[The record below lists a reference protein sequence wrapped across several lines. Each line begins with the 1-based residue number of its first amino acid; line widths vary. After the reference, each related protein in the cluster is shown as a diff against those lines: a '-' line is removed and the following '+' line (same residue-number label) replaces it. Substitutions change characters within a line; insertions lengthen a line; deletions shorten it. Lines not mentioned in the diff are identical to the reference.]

1 MTAQTPTM
9 TTCDD
14 VNDALAAYA
23 LGALDPDEHEAV
35 ERHLETCAQCRA
47 DLAPF
52 AQVAD
57 SLAHVPPPA
66 APPPG
71 LRSRLLTE
79 TQAPIQVATAT
90 PQPVDPIRP
99 ERAVLVLPRWVI
111 FPVAAAAVLLI
122 AGVAVLAVLLAQIRD
137 DRNDAESA
145 EYQLAAYLSAGGRA
159 TKLSEATTD
168 GRYYGHGALVT
179 APDMPPI
186 VVVGG
191 CSPTEK
197 NRQYRVWVAR
207 GDDRTRVGE
216 LKVDSDGEG
225 WIKYELSEPLESYD
239 VIGITM
245 VIGDERQD
253 VLVGQVVQTTTAQ
266 GFSLR

>member
-14 VNDALAAYA
+14 MNEALAAYA
-23 LGALDPDEHEAV
+23 LGALDPEEIEAV
-35 ERHLETCAQCRA
+35 ERHLETCARCRG

-52 AQVAD
+52 ARVAD
-57 SLAHVPPPA
+57 SLAQVPAPA
-66 APPPG
+66 APPPD
-71 LRSRLLTE
+71 LRTRLLTE
-79 TQAPIQVATAT
+79 AQAPVKLPPAT
-90 PQPVDPIRP
+90 PQAVEPVRP
-99 ERAVLVLPRWVI
+99 ERSVLILPRWVV

-122 AGVAVLAVLLAQIRD
+122 AGVAVLAVLLAQTRD

-159 TKLSEATTD
+159 TKLAEATSD
-168 GRYYGHGALVT
+168 GNYYGHGALVT

-191 CSPTEK
+191 CSPTEG

-216 LKVDSDGEG
+216 LTVDDDGEG
-225 WIKYELSEPLESYD
+225 WIKVNLSEPLESYD

-245 VIGDERQD
+245 VTGDERQD
-253 VLVGQVVQTTTAQ
+253 VLVGQVVQTTTA
-266 GFSLR
+266 LR

>member
-9 TTCDD
+9 STCDD
-14 VNDALAAYA
+14 MNDALAAYA
-23 LGALDPDEHEAV
+23 LGILDPEENEAV
-35 ERHLETCAQCRA
+35 ERHLETCARCRG

-52 AQVAD
+52 TRVAD
-57 SLAHVPPPA
+57 SLAHAPTPV

-79 TQAPIQVATAT
+79 VQAPVKLPPAPPQAVEPVQTA
-90 PQPVDPIRP
+90 RS
-99 ERAVLVLPRWVI
+99 VLVLPRWVI

-122 AGVAVLAVLLAQIRD
+122 AGVAVLAVLLAQTRD
-137 DRNDAESA
+137 DRNAAESA

-159 TKLSEATTD
+159 TKLAEATSD
-168 GRYYGHGALVT
+168 GRYYGHGSLVT

-191 CSPTEK
+191 CSPTK
-197 NRQYRVWVAR
+197 GDRQYRVWVAR

-216 LKVDSDGEG
+216 LTVDEDGEG
-225 WIKYELSEPLESYD
+225 WIKVELSEPLESYD

-245 VIGDERQD
+245 VTGDERQD
-253 VLVGQVVQTTTAQ
+253 VLVGQVVQATTA
-266 GFSLR
+266 

>member
-1 MTAQTPTM
+1 MTAQTPTI

-23 LGALDPDEHEAV
+23 LGALDSDEREMA
-35 ERHLETCAQCRA
+35 ERHLATCVRCRD
-47 DLAPF
+47 DLAPL
-52 AQVAD
+52 AHVAD
-57 SLAHVPPPA
+57 SLARVPAPV

-79 TQAPIQVATAT
+79 TQAPV
-90 PQPVDPIRP
+90 QPSPAAPPAIEPVESARS
-99 ERAVLVLPRWVI
+99 VLVLPRWVI

-122 AGVAVLAVLLAQIRD
+122 AGVAVLAVLLAQTRD

-159 TKLSEATTD
+159 TKLAEATTD
-168 GRYYGHGALVT
+168 GNYYGHGALVT

-197 NRQYRVWVAR
+197 DREYRVWVAR
-207 GDDRTRVGE
+207 GDDRTRVGV
-216 LKVDSDGEG
+216 LQVDEDGEG

-245 VIGDERQD
+245 VTGDERQD

-266 GFSLR
+266 RFLPR

>member
-1 MTAQTPTM
+1 MTAQTPAM

-23 LGALDPDEHEAV
+23 LGILEPEEYEAV
-35 ERHLETCAQCRA
+35 EHHLETCARCRA

-52 AQVAD
+52 ARVAA
-57 SLAHVPPPA
+57 SLAHTPTPV
-66 APPPG
+66 APPPE

-79 TQAPIQVATAT
+79 IQVPANLT
-90 PQPVDPIRP
+90 PAQPRAIEPAQP
-99 ERAVLVLPRWVI
+99 EHSVLVLPRWVV

-122 AGVAVLAVLLAQIRD
+122 AGIAVLAVLLAQTRD
-137 DRNDAESA
+137 DRNAAESA
-145 EYQLAAYLSAGGRA
+145 QYQLAAYLSAGGRA
-159 TKLSEATTD
+159 TKLAEATSD
-168 GRYYGHGALVT
+168 GNYYGHGALVT

-191 CSPTEK
+191 CSPTEED
-197 NRQYRVWVAR
+197 RQYRVWVAR

-216 LKVDSDGEG
+216 LKVDDDGEG
-225 WIKYELSEPLESYD
+225 WLTYELSEPLESYD

-245 VIGDERQD
+245 VTGDQRQD
-253 VLVGQVVQTTTAQ
+253 VLVAQVAQTTTA
-266 GFSLR
+266 LR